1 MITKKNNLIQTF
13 NYLVVGRQRTGKT
26 SLSLALIAFL
36 QFVAYKFSRP
46 KRVLIF
52 NPDNQNPVFE
62 SKSLINDE
70 IRHAFPD
77 WKFPAK
83 LRKIQHKDIMRVAN
97 EKDNLYDWCVVSDCT
112 LEQFSNEAVK
122 LRDYIIY
129 FDDMNNIITGHIG
142 GKRYESTL
150 EIFAGNRKRGNET
163 IITYHNYAQVPSKL
177 WTYFQRAIVKE
188 TDDDN
193 EDFKKIKKAKAV
205 LIEAQKQVRAEN
217 KLKKNPDDLDLAER
231 IVWLNEQY
239 LFNKQNENLVC
250 KIGQKY
256 YKAVGDKIQP
266 L

>member
-1 MITKKNNLIQTF
+1 MTKKTNLIQTF
-13 NYLVVGRQRTGKT
+13 NYLVAGRQRTGKT
-26 SLSLALIAFL
+26 SASLVLIGLL
-36 QFVAYKFSRP
+36 QYMAYKFGKP

-70 IRHAFPD
+70 IRHGFPD

-83 LRKIQHKDIMRVAN
+83 LRKIQHKDIVRVAN
-97 EKDNLYDWCVVSDCT
+97 EKDNLYDWCVISDCT
-112 LEQFSNEAVK
+112 LEEFSNEAVK
-122 LRDYIIY
+122 LRDCIIY
-129 FDDMNNIITGHIG
+129 FDDMNNIITGNIS

-163 IITYHNYAQVPSKL
+163 IITYHTYAQVPNKL
-177 WTYFQRAIVKE
+177 WTYFQRAIIKE

-217 KLKKNPDDLDLAER
+217 KLKKNPDDLDFAER

-239 LFNKQNENLVC
+239 LFNQQGNNLVC

-256 YKAVGDKIQP
+256 YKAVGDKIEA